1 MWKGN
6 NDNPAPNP
14 LQQKSNVSQVNS
26 AENRSLNVRR
36 DTDNNKD
43 FTVSLLDID
52 TAIFEYIDKVIDVH
66 VMDNGQNIKVP
77 IIWASQEKWK
87 AAQKDGV
94 FRDGQGKIQMPMM
107 AFSRNNVAKN
117 QSMMTLNRH

>member
-66 VMDNGQNIKVP
+66 VMANGQNIKVP

-87 AAQKDGV
+87 AAQKED
-94 FRDGQGKIQMPMM
+94 RK
-107 AFSRNNVAKN
+107 STR
-117 QSMMTLNRH
+117 LNSSH